1 MTKRYRIAEVAIRV
15 NDLDGMANFYQE
27 ELGFAFHKRQEDAVF
42 LEVGPLETPLGNA
55 GHPQLFALFARGFE
69 LRNENSVFDHIAF
82 EIPPEDYEAELE
94 RFQAKGMVIRERTW
108 PDSLLWRGR
117 SFFFRDPEGNVV
129 ELIAGAGK

>member
-82 EIPPEDYEAELE
+82 EIDAAEYDAELK
-94 RFQAKGMVIRERTW
+94 RYKDRDMVIREREW
-108 PDSLLWRGR
+108 PDSLPWKGR

-129 ELIAGAGK
+129 EIIAAQA